1 MQKVSIPILCI
12 VYFLTSSVLSL
23 PKRESKKSTPEKST
37 KSSTR
42 MSPTKAQTPKE
53 LQEYGKQDNETDIE
67 WAQRVSELYDPTQY
81 RSKIHCDSKKGVELE
96 NQLCYC
102 LLPEQF
108 GLKEDGQRY
117 SLSGSHMR
125 FSDLSSVSKDH
136 TTTGNYNCT
145 EQLNLCHHTLHYDS
159 IFTDGPVMLE
169 ELVGGGLMTKLEM
182 EQCFMRSFY
191 YGMRQREMSLQYQ
204 KHLIGVHA
212 HYDLAIYEKDG
223 YNEIITDV

>member
-1 MQKVSIPILCI
+1 MQKVSIPTLCI
-12 VYFLTSSVLSL
+12 FYFLTSSVLSL
-23 PKRESKKSTPEKST
+23 PKKSGGKKWRKNSEQPTPEKSS

-42 MSPTKAQTPKE
+42 MSPTTSQIPKE
-53 LQEYGKQDNETDIE
+53 LQEYGKQDNESDAD
-67 WAQRVSELYDPTQY
+67 WAVRVSQLYDPTQY
-81 RSKIHCDSKKGVELE
+81 KSEIHCDAEKGVELE
-96 NQLCYC
+96 NQLCHC
-102 LLPEQF
+102 LLPIQF
-108 GLKEDGQRY
+108 GLKENGQRY

-125 FSDLSSVSKDH
+125 FSDSAR
-136 TTTGNYNCT
+136 YNCT
-145 EQLNLCHHTLHYDS
+145 EQMNLCHHTLHYDS

-191 YGMRQREMSLQYQ
+191 YGMRQREMSIQYQ

-223 YNEIITDV
+223 YNEIITDL

>member
-1 MQKVSIPILCI
+1 MQKVSIPTFCI
-12 VYFLTSSVLSL
+12 FYFLTTPVLSL
-23 PKRESKKSTPEKST
+23 PKKSSEQSPLEKTS

-42 MSPTKAQTPKE
+42 MSPTKSQTPEE

-67 WAQRVSELYDPTQY
+67 WAQRVSKLYDPTQY
-81 RSKIHCDSKKGVELE
+81 KSKIHCDTKTGVELE

-108 GLKEDGQRY
+108 GLKENGQRH

-125 FSDLSSVSKDH
+125 FSDLSIISKDH
-136 TTTGNYNCT
+136 TTTGRYNCT
-145 EQLNLCHHTLHYDS
+145 EQLNLCHHMLHYDS
-159 IFTDGPVMLE
+159 VFTDGPVMLE

-191 YGMRQREMSLQYQ
+191 YGMRQREMSIQYQ

-223 YNEIITDV
+223 YNEITTDL